1 MVVIVRV
8 NQEVRVSSDK
18 TCGNLEQVLKRVV
31 TPWQVTSRFPGLS
44 LRNLSI
50 GLGIGVDTSFVCR
63 VSSPIFRR
71 SHIRCRHL
79 LQSEAE
85 EVESCSGLYSVLRV
99 RVERHGRR
107 DVLHGVGR
115 GVRE

>member
-1 MVVIVRV
+1 MDR
-8 NQEVRVSSDK
+8 
-18 TCGNLEQVLKRVV
+18 TCGNLEQVLRRVV
-31 TPWQVTSRFPGLS
+31 TPWRVTSRFPGLF

-50 GLGIGVDTSFVCR
+50 GLGIGVDTSFVCQ
-63 VSSPIFRR
+63 VLSPIFRR

-85 EVESCSGLYSVLRV
+85 EIESCSGLYSVLRV

-107 DVLHGVGR
+107 GVLHGVGR
-115 GVRE
+115 GVGE